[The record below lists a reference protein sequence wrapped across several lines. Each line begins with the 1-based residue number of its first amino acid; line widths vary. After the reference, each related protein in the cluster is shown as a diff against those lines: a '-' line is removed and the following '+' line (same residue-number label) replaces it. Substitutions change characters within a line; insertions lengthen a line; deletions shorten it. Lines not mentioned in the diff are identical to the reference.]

1 MKALFLDRDGVINI
15 DHGYVHT
22 PDQFEFM
29 PGIFDLLKH
38 AKQKGYLLLL
48 VTNQSGIGR
57 GYYSEQDFYH
67 LSNYMQTKLQE
78 VLGFNLDRI
87 YFCPHAPEEQCLCR
101 KPKLGML
108 EQALKDFRLDLKQSI
123 MLGDKYSDMQ
133 FSISAGIGTN
143 LWLQASKEFEYTGFF
158 SIETLKEAQD
168 FLTPFNKD

>member
-1 MKALFLDRDGVINI
+1 MKALFLDRDGVINV
-15 DHGYVHT
+15 DYGYVYT
-22 PDQFEFM
+22 PNKFEFM

-38 AKQKGYLLLL
+38 AKQRGYLLLL

-57 GYYSEQDFYH
+57 GYYSKQDFYH

-78 VLGFNLDRI
+78 TLGFSLDRI

-108 EQALKDFRLDLKQSI
+108 EQALQDFRLDLKQSI

-133 FSISAGIGTN
+133 FSITGGIGTN
-143 LWLQASKEFEYTGFF
+143 LWLQAPKEFEHTGFF
-158 SIETLKEAQD
+158 KIKTLKQAQD
-168 FLTPFNKD
+168 FLTPLNKD